1 MTSTDIPTTDIPTDS
16 RTALVT
22 GASSGIGRAI
32 AVAFG
37 ALGWKVA
44 VGARRTDALAETAI
58 AVTDVGGTAFAHP
71 LDVTDPQSVETCV
84 ANASE
89 ALGPID
95 VLVNNAGCAW
105 PGDIAAVDP
114 ERLRDMIATNV
125 LGSLLPSR
133 AVVARLLSDHLPGDV
148 VFISSDAV
156 HNPRPGLVTYGATKA
171 AAEHIARGLAYEVEG
186 TGIRVTTVRV
196 GPTITDFAAGWGD
209 PQQFAALVD
218 RWQHFGNQRH
228 WGVMDPADV
237 ARAVVLAVTTPPGAH
252 LDTIEVQPVAPR
264 PPE

>member
-1 MTSTDIPTTDIPTDS
+1 MDVT
-16 RTALVT
+16 RTAVVT

-44 VGARRTDALAETAI
+44 VGARRVDALAETAT
-58 AVTDVGGTAFAHP
+58 AVTDAGGTAFAHA
-71 LDVTDPQSVETCV
+71 LDVADPTSVDTFV
-84 ANASE
+84 ANSTE

-105 PGDIAAVDP
+105 PGDIAAIETDK
-114 ERLRDMIATNV
+114 LRDMLATNV

-133 AVVARLLSDHLPGDV
+133 AVVARLLASGSPGDV
-148 VFISSDAV
+148 VFISSDSV

-196 GPTITDFAAGWGD
+196 GPTITDFASGWGD
-209 PQQFAALVD
+209 PQQFAALVE

-228 WGVMDPADV
+228 WGVMDPSDV

-252 LDTIEVQPVAPR
+252 LDTIEVVPVAP
-264 PPE
+264 PPS

>member
-1 MTSTDIPTTDIPTDS
+1 MDMSAASEP
-16 RTALVT
+16 RTAMVT

-44 VGARRTDALAETAI
+44 VGARRIDALAETAT
-58 AVTDVGGTAFAHP
+58 AVTDAGGSAFAHA
-71 LDVTDPQSVETCV
+71 LDVTDATSVDTFV

-95 VLVNNAGCAW
+95 VLINNAGCAW
-105 PGDIAAVDP
+105 PGDIAAIEPDK
-114 ERLRDMIATNV
+114 LRDMLATNV
-125 LGSLLPSR
+125 LGTLLPSR
-133 AVVARLLSDHLPGDV
+133 GVVARLLADRRAGDV

-196 GPTITDFAAGWGD
+196 GPTITDFASDWGD
-209 PQQFAALVD
+209 PQQFAAMVE
-218 RWQHFGNQRH
+218 RWQRFGNQRH
-228 WGVMDPADV
+228 WGVMDPSDV
-237 ARAVVLAVTTPPGAH
+237 ARAVVLAVTTPPDVH
-252 LDTIEVQPVAPR
+252 LDTIEVVPVAP
-264 PPE
+264 PTP

>member
-1 MTSTDIPTTDIPTDS
+1 VDVR

-32 AVAFG
+32 AVKLG
-37 ALGWKVA
+37 ALGWNVA
-44 VGARRTDALAETAI
+44 VGARRIDALAETAT
-58 AVTDVGGTAFAHP
+58 AVTDAGGTAFAHA
-71 LDVTDPQSVETCV
+71 LDVTDPESVDAFV
-84 ANASE
+84 MHAVE

-105 PGDIAAVDP
+105 PGDIVVIEPD
-114 ERLRDMIATNV
+114 RLRDMLATNV
-125 LGSLLPSR
+125 LGALLPSR
-133 AVVARLLSDHLPGDV
+133 AVVARLLSDRLPGDV

-171 AAEHIARGLAYEVEG
+171 AAEHIARGLAYELEG

-209 PQQFAALVD
+209 PQQFAAMVE

-228 WGVMDPADV
+228 WGVMSPSDV
-237 ARAVVLAVTTPPGAH
+237 ARAVVLAVTTPPGVH
-252 LDTIEVQPVAPR
+252 LDTIEVVPVAP
-264 PPE
+264 PPA

>member
-1 MTSTDIPTTDIPTDS
+1 MTSVENRA

-22 GASSGIGRAI
+22 GASAGIGRAI

-37 ALGWKVA
+37 ELGWRVA
-44 VGARRTDALAETAI
+44 VGARRIDALGETATRVTDA
-58 AVTDVGGTAFAHP
+58 GGTAFVQP
-71 LDVTDPQSVETCV
+71 LDVTDPDSVETFA
-84 ANASE
+84 ANATD

-114 ERLRDMIATNV
+114 DRLRDMLATNV
-125 LGSLLPSR
+125 LGALLPSR
-133 AVVARLLSDHLPGDV
+133 AVVARLLAANAPGDV

-196 GPTITDFAAGWGD
+196 GPTITDFASEWGD
-209 PQQFAALVD
+209 PQQFGALVE

-228 WGVMDPADV
+228 WGVMDPSDV
-237 ARAVVLAVTTPPGAH
+237 ARAVVLAVTTPPGVH
-252 LDTIEVQPVAPR
+252 FDTIEVQPVAPR
-264 PPE
+264 PLD